1 MISYFYPKKVL
12 TTGES
17 CVIAFKRMNHFK
29 LNGIGAFVL
38 AVIIASTSTTM
49 ATELKATHA
58 NIIFEAESPYQ
69 TIYVTRQDGI
79 MSLRNGSRFA
89 RSTFMDIEDPY
100 RHVFEYSGLMMMALA
115 YREPPKNALIIG
127 MGGGTISKYLKKYYP
142 DLEIIN
148 VEMDPVVVD
157 VAKRFFNFVE
167 TPSNRIVVMDGR
179 RFLRRSGEKY
189 DLIFLDA
196 YYGGYI
202 PFHLLTEE
210 FLILVRDHLSDEGV
224 VASHTRSTQELYERE
239 SATWATVFGHFDSFL
254 GRRSAARVAIAT
266 KTGRRHAPEELVARM
281 QTTQE
286 QQAFREIDLVGMAET
301 TLNRRLSWPD
311 DTPLL
316 TDDYAPVNLLMDP
329 RDGLGQ

>member
-1 MISYFYPKKVL
+1 MNSSFHPNTVLSALVFIVIS
-12 TTGES
+12 T
-17 CVIAFKRMNHFK
+17 AM
-29 LNGIGAFVL
+29 
-38 AVIIASTSTTM
+38 TSTATS
-49 ATELKATHA
+49 TELKATYD
-58 NIIFEAESPYQ
+58 NIIYEAESPYQ

-79 MSLRNGSRFA
+79 LSLRNGSRFA
-89 RSTFMDIEDPY
+89 RSTFMDIENPY

-127 MGGGTISKYLKKYYP
+127 MGGGTIPKYLKKYYP
-142 DLEIIN
+142 DLEIVN

-157 VAKRFFNFVE
+157 VAKRFFDFTE
-167 TPSNRIVVMDGR
+167 TPTNRIIVMDGR
-179 RFLRRSGEKY
+179 NFLRRSDDKY

-202 PFHLLTEE
+202 PFHLLTKE
-210 FLILVRDHLSDEGV
+210 FLILVRDHLSDDGV

-239 SATWATVFGHFDSFL
+239 SATWAAVFGHFDSFL

-266 KTGRRHAPEELVARM
+266 RTGRRYAPEELVARM
-281 QTTQE
+281 QATQTK
-286 QQAFREIDLVGMAET
+286 QDFLEIDLVRMAES
-301 TLNRRLSWPD
+301 TLNRRLTWSD

-329 RDGLGQ
+329 RHELNE